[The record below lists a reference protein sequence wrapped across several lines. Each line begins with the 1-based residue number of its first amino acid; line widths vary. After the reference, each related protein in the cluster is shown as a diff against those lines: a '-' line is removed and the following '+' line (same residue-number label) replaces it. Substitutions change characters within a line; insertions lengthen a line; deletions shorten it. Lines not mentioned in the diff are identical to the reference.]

1 MPACYILHSIN
12 SIMKAGHL
20 RVEVSPVGPGV
31 VADPLHLPLDP
42 LNAAR
47 LIGDTLPERTHG
59 VGKNIHLLSQVIES
73 HIKVISQ
80 VDGVV
85 VVHPFRGGFG
95 GVGSPCNMDAH
106 AVHALFSQFLLALQL
121 ACQASHQCSQQGDRG
136 RNQVR

>member
-1 MPACYILHSIN
+1 MPSCYILHSIN

-20 RVEVSPVGPGV
+20 RVEVSPVSPGV
-31 VADPLHLPLDP
+31 VADTLNLPLEP

-47 LIGDTLPERTHG
+47 LIGNTLPERPHG
-59 VGKNIHLLSQVIES
+59 VSKNIHLLSQVIES

-95 GVGSPCNMDAH
+95 GVSSPSDMDTH
-106 AVHALFSQFLLALQL
+106 AV
-121 ACQASHQCSQQGDRG
+121 
-136 RNQVR
+136 

>member
-1 MPACYILHSIN
+1 MHRIN
-12 SIMKAGHL
+12 LIIH
-20 RVEVSPVGPGV
+20 VSPVIPGII
-31 VADPLHLPLDP
+31 ADTLNLPLEP

-47 LIGDTLPERTHG
+47 LIGDTLPERPHG
-59 VGKNIHLLSQVIES
+59 VSKNIHLLSQVIES

-85 VVHPFRGGFG
+85 VVYPFRGGFG
-95 GVGSPCNMDAH
+95 GIRSTGDMDTH
-106 AVHALFSQFLLALQL
+106 AVHALFSQLLLTLQL

>member
-1 MPACYILHSIN
+1 MPTSYILHSIN
-12 SIMKAGHL
+12 SIMNVGHL
-20 RVEVSPVGPGV
+20 RVEVSPISPSII
-31 VADPLHLPLDP
+31 ADALNLPLKP

-47 LIGDTLPERTHG
+47 LISNTLPERTHG
-59 VGKNIHLLSQVIES
+59 VSKNIHLLGQVIES

-85 VVHPFRGGFG
+85 IVHPFRGGFG
-95 GVGSPCNMDAH
+95 SVRSPSDMNTH
-106 AVHALFSQFLLALQL
+106 AVHALFSQLLLALQL

>member
-1 MPACYILHSIN
+1 MSTCYILHSIN
-12 SIMKAGHL
+12 SIVKTGDL
-20 RVEVSPVGPGV
+20 GVEVSPIGPSV
-31 VADPLHLPLDP
+31 IADALNLPLEP

-47 LIGDTLPERTHG
+47 LIGDALPKRPHG

-95 GVGSPCNMDAH
+95 GVRSSGDMDTH
-106 AVHALFSQFLLALQL
+106 AVHALFS
-121 ACQASHQCSQQGDRG
+121 
-136 RNQVR
+136 

>member
-12 SIMKAGHL
+12 SIMKAGYL
-20 RVEVSPVGPGV
+20 RVEVSPVGPGII
-31 VADPLHLPLDP
+31 ADTLNLTLKP

-47 LIGDTLPERTHG
+47 LLSDTLPERTHG
-59 VGKNIHLLSQVIES
+59 VGQNIHLLGQVIES

-95 GVGSPCNMDAH
+95 GVCSPGNMDTH
-106 AVHALFSQFLLALQL
+106 AVHALFSQLLLALQL
-121 ACQASHQCSQQGDRG
+121 ACQASHQCSQ
-136 RNQVR
+136 